1 MPTKVTGS
9 AANKL
14 FNAALFTETARVN
27 SFVNVMTEA
36 SPTAMNESKADGS
49 KQTSEGAPV
58 VRITNLAKEKGDEVT
73 MDLYHQLRNKPVMG
87 DKQISGK
94 MASMTSSQF
103 DVRIDQGRTGVDSG
117 GRMAQQRTKV
127 NLKRLGKKVMRPQ
140 FNALQ
145 DQICLVHLAGARG
158 YHEDADW
165 IVPLDGDPD
174 FADIV
179 VNPVTAPTYDR
190 HFYGGDATGIDG
202 PGALDATDLF
212 TLRDVDKIRL
222 ALDEMA
228 FPLQPVKFENDPQS
242 EDSPFYVLCISPRQW
257 FDFWTSSQ
265 ANGGSEWRALQAN
278 VERRSKGFSH
288 RIFIGECVMWHNI
301 LVRKMSR
308 PIRFTT
314 GSTVTVSNNDADA
327 TTTTAT
333 AGTNIERAILLGG
346 QAIADAYG
354 RAGEK
359 SMGGHHFYHHSE
371 LVDHGNRLEQSIAWM
386 NGKKKIRFRGT
397 DNRIND
403 HGVAVL
409 DTAVAGL
416 P

>member
-1 MPTKVTGS
+1 MPTQVTGT
-9 AANKL
+9 AGNKL
-14 FNAALFTETARVN
+14 FNAALFTETARAN
-27 SFVNVMTEA
+27 SFVNMMTEA

-49 KQTSEGAPV
+49 KQTSEGAPC

-73 MDLYHQLRNKPVMG
+73 VDLYHQQRNKPVMG
-87 DKQISGK
+87 DANIAGK

-103 DVRIDQGRTGVDSG
+103 DVRIDQGRTGIDSG

-127 NLKRLGKKVMRPQ
+127 NLKRLAKKLLRPQ

-145 DQICLVHLAGARG
+145 DQICLTHLAGARG

-165 IVPLDGDPD
+165 IVPLESDPD
-174 FADIV
+174 FGAIM
-179 VNPVTAPTYDR
+179 VNTIAAPTYDR
-190 HFYGGDATGIDG
+190 HFFGGDATAIDG
-202 PGALDATDLF
+202 GGAIDATDTF
-212 TLRDVDKIRL
+212 TLRDVDNIRL
-222 ALDEMA
+222 RLDEMP
-228 FPLQPVKFENDPQS
+228 FPLQPVKYEKDPQA
-242 EDSPFYVLCISPRQW
+242 EDSPFYVLCVSPRQW
-257 FDFWTSSQ
+257 YDFWVSSS
-265 ANGGSEWRALQAN
+265 AGGGGEWRALQAN
-278 VERRSKGFSH
+278 VEKRSKGFNH
-288 RIFIGECVMWHNI
+288 RIFLGECVMWHNI
-301 LVRKMSR
+301 LVRKMTR

-333 AGTNIERAILLGG
+333 AATNIDRAILLGG

-386 NGKKKIRFRGT
+386 NGKKKFRFRGT
-397 DNRIND
+397 DGRIND

-409 DTAVAGL
+409 DTAVSGL
-416 P
+416 